1 MSSPAITIP
10 IAMSAELKR
19 YSRFLP
25 AAIVAAV
32 VLLAGA
38 RLITLSLR
46 DHALQMRTAAQSAVM
61 REARLIEAQLQ
72 ALYDRTLAEAHGAAG
87 APPAGADPR
96 PRATPGPGR
105 GAFWM
110 STTGTVLR
118 TGDADPGVSR
128 ALAQEWAMDRGTRAG
143 AGILGPVRY
152 NSQWIIAVY
161 APNGARPERSGVAPA
176 AWAVGYQS
184 LDALLTQARF
194 ERLVKDGYEFT
205 IAQIDPLTHN
215 ARQLFGSRLDML
227 TDTVSSA
234 IPAPAALALQTPAPY
249 LELAVR
255 PRTGWYPARDL
266 ATEIAV
272 LLLLAWVFAFS
283 VQELTASLGR
293 TQSALAQARQRLH
306 AVNERLVAE
315 MEQHQAL
322 QRSLEHARY
331 HDPFTGLPNRRY
343 FMDQLDRALREV
355 RTRRRQRIALVLIDI
370 DRFKLIND
378 TLGHTA
384 GDELMLQTA
393 QRFASALAGLEC
405 VLAHWEGGQ
414 LAVLLH
420 EVDSAAAAGA
430 IGAKLLSTRQ
440 EPFTLRQRRISVAA
454 RIGLT
459 CIDTG
464 VRRAEEALREA
475 DIALSFARRQQNTP
489 VVTYA
494 PGMGGAAVSLVSLEA
509 DLHIALDRRQ
519 FRLLFQPIVDL
530 RARRVVGAESLLRW
544 AHPVEGLLTPDR
556 FLSIAE
562 EAGVIVPVTRWVI
575 QSVCKLAAEWRQRLP
590 QGIDFYLSV
599 NLSGAALRDP
609 GLRDF
614 VVHVLQVTHAS
625 PRNLK
630 FELTEGGLISN
641 VGAARELLSGFHN
654 MGIELMLDD
663 FGTGYSSLSYLQL
676 FPFSYVKID
685 RPLVNWTGSERSN
698 NAITSAILQMTSNL
712 GLRAV
717 AEVVETQ
724 AAAQALQR
732 MGCDFAQ
739 GYFFCEPVGAEEA
752 LHQLRTYNGPPAV
765 VPVVRAAAGQ
775 GGAGEDT
782 GESTVVL
789 PDSPT
794 LVLPENTM
802 AESSVGDDEVAL
814 ERHSLGGT

>member
-1 MSSPAITIP
+1 
-10 IAMSAELKR
+10 MSAELKR

-118 TGDADPGVSR
+118 AGDADAGVSR

-152 NSQWIIAVY
+152 GSQWIIAVY
-161 APNGARPERSGVAPA
+161 APSGARPGRSAVAPA

-234 IPAPAALALQTPAPY
+234 IPAPAALAPRTSAPY

-283 VQELTASLGR
+283 VQELTASLRR
-293 TQSALAQARQRLH
+293 TQSALAQVRKRLH
-306 AVNERLVAE
+306 AVNERLFNE

-322 QRSLEHARY
+322 QKSLEHARY

-343 FMDQLDRALREV
+343 LMDQLDRALREV
-355 RTRRRQRIALVLIDI
+355 RTRRRQRIAVVLIEI

-384 GDELMLQTA
+384 GDELMLQAA
-393 QRFASALAGLEC
+393 QRFARAVEGIEC
-405 VLAHWEGGQ
+405 VLSHWEGGQ
-414 LAVLLH
+414 LALLLY
-420 EVDSAAAAGA
+420 EVQSPEAALALA
-430 IGAKLLSTRQ
+430 AKLLSVRQ
-440 EPFTLRQRRISVAA
+440 EPFTLRQQRISVAS

-459 CIDTG
+459 CIDSG
-464 VRRAEEALREA
+464 LQRVEEALREA
-475 DIALSFARRQQNTP
+475 DIALSFAKRQPAQPIVAYT
-489 VVTYA
+489 

-509 DLHIALDRRQ
+509 DLHVALDRRQ

-530 RARRVVGAESLLRW
+530 RGRHVVGAESLLRW
-544 AHPVEGLLTPDR
+544 QHPVEGVLTPEK
-556 FLSIAE
+556 FLPIAE

-575 QSVCKLAAEWRQRLP
+575 QRVCRLAAEWRQRLP
-590 QGIDFYLSV
+590 QAIDFYLSV
-599 NLSGAALRDP
+599 NLSAASLRDP
-609 GLRDF
+609 GLRDY
-614 VVHVLQVTHAS
+614 VAQVLQETHTS
-625 PRNLK
+625 PRQLK
-630 FELTEGGLISN
+630 FELTEVGLISN
-641 VGAARELLSGFHN
+641 VSAARELLNGFHS

-685 RPLVNWTGSERSN
+685 RPLLTWTGSERSN

-732 MGCDFAQ
+732 MGCDFGQ
-739 GYFFCEPVGAEEA
+739 GYFFCEPVEAEEA
-752 LHQLRTYNGPPAV
+752 LHQVRTYNGPPAV
-765 VPVVRAAAGQ
+765 VPVLRPASGQ
-775 GGAGEDT
+775 GGATEVAGDY
-782 GESTVVL
+782 SPTVVL
-789 PDSPT
+789 PPEDGGSNDDTVRLPGLSPRAGKS
-794 LVLPENTM
+794 PR
-802 AESSVGDDEVAL
+802 GP
-814 ERHSLGGT
+814 